1 MDALT
6 LYAVKENLMIRI
18 SSNNL
23 IKDMCI
29 RVLSIPLFDD
39 GAFSFI
45 HATSEFTK
53 QYLHRL
59 KLLLKL
65 LFLLVDYH

>member
-6 LYAVKENLMIRI
+6 LYAVKENLMIHI

-29 RVLSIPLFDD
+29 RVLSIPPFDD
-39 GAFSFI
+39 AAFSFI
-45 HATSEFTK
+45 HATSKFT
-53 QYLHRL
+53 
-59 KLLLKL
+59 
-65 LFLLVDYH
+65 

>member
-6 LYAVKENLMIRI
+6 LYAVKENLMIHI

-45 HATSEFTK
+45 HATSEFT
-53 QYLHRL
+53 
-59 KLLLKL
+59 
-65 LFLLVDYH
+65 

>member
-1 MDALT
+1 MKESFTHIPQKYKTMDALT

-45 HATSEFTK
+45 HATSEFT
-53 QYLHRL
+53 
-59 KLLLKL
+59 
-65 LFLLVDYH
+65 